1 MQRRRGAFRQSDR
14 SDPRLGSQTVN
25 SSVPSPWVRRPVSI
39 IALILG
45 IAFLPVLLPLFG
57 IPTLLVDLLRRDLRL
72 PRFRRVLLIT
82 LLTIVDFTGLVGVF
96 VVWLA
101 SPLGLRLQSPAT
113 QRRYEWLMHTWTSHL
128 MWAIGVAVPL
138 SIDSSQLADVD
149 TSGNVVVIGR
159 HRSLLDAVLPA
170 MLFGDF
176 GLRVLYT
183 LKEDLRWEPNIDIVG
198 HIMRHRFVTRAPQD
212 LEAELA
218 PIRELGARV
227 DDRTAAVI
235 FPEGTFFTEVRK
247 ERIVAS
253 LEKREPH
260 LAEKARNMNHLL
272 APRPAG
278 TLALLDGAK
287 DADIIIFGHAGFEPF
302 GTIGSIIKNLG
313 PKRQIVVNAWRHPR
327 ASIPT
332 SHDELTDWLFD
343 RWGEMDR
350 WIANQQPLGS
360 SG

>member
-1 MQRRRGAFRQSDR
+1 MSILALV
-14 SDPRLGSQTVN
+14 LGV
-25 SSVPSPWVRRPVSI
+25 
-39 IALILG
+39 AL
-45 IAFLPVLLPLFG
+45 LPVLLPLFG

-72 PRFRRVLLIT
+72 PRFRRVLLIA
-82 LLTIVDFTGLVGVF
+82 LLTIVDFSGLVGVA
-96 VVWLA
+96 VIWLL
-101 SPLGLRLQSPAT
+101 SPFGLRLQSDWT
-113 QRRYEWLMHTWTSHL
+113 QRQYEWLMHTWTSHL

-138 SIDSSQLADVD
+138 TIDASQLDEVD

-170 MLFGDF
+170 MLFGDM

-218 PIRELGARV
+218 PIRELGSRV

-247 ERIVAS
+247 QRIVTS
-253 LEKREPH
+253 LEKRDPS
-260 LAEKARNMNHLL
+260 LAEKAKEMNHLL

-287 DADIIIFGHAGFEPF
+287 DADVIIFGHTGFEPF

-313 PKRQIVVNAWRHPR
+313 PKRQIIVNAWRIPR
-327 ASIPT
+327 SSIPT
-332 SHDELTDWLFD
+332 GHEELTHWLFD
-343 RWGEMDR
+343 RWGELDR